1 MHAKI
6 TGSAIRVDFPDGE
19 RTLVQQIQIDCPS
32 CGIGLLQIAG
42 HHLVAVRDL
51 LQATIEANPDFC
63 KDPKRRVEERSHFSG
78 TTDPEKAKLN

>member
-6 TGSAIRVDFPDGE
+6 IGRAIIVVFPDGE
-19 RTLVQQIQIDCPS
+19 RTLVQQVQIDCDT
-32 CGIGLLQIAG
+32 CGEGLLQIAG

-51 LQATIEANPDFC
+51 LQQTIDANPDFC
-63 KDPKRRVEERSHFSG
+63 KDPKRRVEERSHFTG